1 VLFQLVEEIGF
12 TGFLQHHWQDR
23 YHSMKLALYGA
34 LLWALW
40 RMPDHFA
47 EAGWGVEALISVPV
61 VFAIEFGSLFFAR
74 ALFVWFST

>member
-1 VLFQLVEEIGF
+1 
-12 TGFLQHHWQDR
+12 
-23 YHSMKLALYGA
+23 MGA
-34 LLWALW
+34 VAYARPL
-40 RMPDHFA
+40 A

>member
-1 VLFQLVEEIGF
+1 VAYARPL
-12 TGFLQHHWQDR
+12 
-23 YHSMKLALYGA
+23 
-34 LLWALW
+34 
-40 RMPDHFA
+40 A